1 MARWLER
8 DPAGYQDGPSLY
20 SYLGRN
26 PMAGTDPYG
35 LSFWDDFKEGLG
47 YFFGDDFDAK
57 EAERKLRDAQRLLE
71 ERLREQ
77 VERGIISTDAQL
89 SMVERMERDISAAAA
104 QMHEIEAQQ
113 AKMVRDTAIE
123 IGITVATAGAGSIAL
138 RAVRIGTSAMTA
150 ARGGATSAVRAGS
163 NARMMRVP
171 SKDFGI
177 AGTRT
182 LGYTTES
189 GLVFLRP
196 GLSRAQ
202 QITTLRHESVHAFL
216 SVRHGALFAALRQR
230 IGTQAYHNSHLLRF
244 TEEALAETYARRS
257 IVAGVMHPLRNGYG
271 VSMVRVVLEAG
282 IVGGGIGGAT
292 SVGYHLGGG
301 GE

>member
-1 MARWLER
+1 
-8 DPAGYQDGPSLY
+8 
-20 SYLGRN
+20 
-26 PMAGTDPYG
+26 
-35 LSFWDDFKEGLG
+35 
-47 YFFGDDFDAK
+47 
-57 EAERKLRDAQRLLE
+57 
-71 ERLREQ
+71 
-77 VERGIISTDAQL
+77 
-89 SMVERMERDISAAAA
+89 MVERMERDISAAAA

-150 ARGGATSAVRAGS
+150 ARGGVTSAVRAGS

-216 SVRHGALFAALRQR
+216 SVRDGALFAALRQR

-271 VSMVRVVLEAG
+271 VSMVRVLLEAG